1 MHMRTESDSIGSR
14 QVPASAYYGV
24 QSLRGAEN
32 FRITGQLLRP
42 EFINAMAM
50 IKKTCAI
57 CNHAVGELDD
67 VRRNAIVSACD
78 EIMHTPARWQHRQVQ
93 PLPLKKMLQ
102 KQQKMQT

>member
-1 MHMRTESDSIGSR
+1 MDMRIESDSIGSR
-14 QVPASAYYGV
+14 QIPADAYYGV

-57 CNHAVGELDD
+57 
-67 VRRNAIVSACD
+67 
-78 EIMHTPARWQHRQVQ
+78 
-93 PLPLKKMLQ
+93 
-102 KQQKMQT
+102 